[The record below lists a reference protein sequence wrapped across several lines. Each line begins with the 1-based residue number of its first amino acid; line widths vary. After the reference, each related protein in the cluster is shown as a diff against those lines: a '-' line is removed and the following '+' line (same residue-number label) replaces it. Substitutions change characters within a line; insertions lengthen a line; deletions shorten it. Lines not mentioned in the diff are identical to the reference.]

1 MEQDYRSPQE
11 EKVGIT
17 HYLTPGTQIPAI
29 TKYLYSDFVVNEID
43 KFQQLVQLKVRP
55 GEKVP
60 EPTQPISYE
69 LTNELKEQMKE
80 KIGGEAADSIEKL
93 YYSLECGEKAGP
105 WEFTVGGDLNRDQRI
120 AIHDFVREKLTN
132 IESTAVEGGKI
143 RLKFNRNMRKM
154 NPNARQKY
162 TYFTLYKHGIDT
174 FNALFRLSKI
184 MGISNKIFSTA
195 GLKDKRGH
203 TTQLVSVYNT
213 DLPTLQKFYKV
224 ADRNRE
230 LWIEDFQE
238 CKDSKLEVGGLF
250 GNQFGL
256 VLRLLDS
263 SQGPELLSRVDS
275 LREKG
280 MVNYFGLQRFG
291 QFSVKT
297 YELGAMVLRK

>member
-1 MEQDYRSPQE
+1 
-11 EKVGIT
+11 
-17 HYLTPGTQIPAI
+17 
-29 TKYLYSDFVVNEID
+29 
-43 KFQQLVQLKVRP
+43 
-55 GEKVP
+55 
-60 EPTQPISYE
+60 
-69 LTNELKEQMKE
+69 
-80 KIGGEAADSIEKL
+80 
-93 YYSLECGEKAGP
+93 
-105 WEFTVGGDLNRDQRI
+105 
-120 AIHDFVREKLTN
+120 
-132 IESTAVEGGKI
+132 
-143 RLKFNRNMRKM
+143 M

-162 TYFTLYKHGIDT
+162 TYFTLYKNGIDT

-230 LWIEDFQE
+230 LWIENFQE

-297 YELGAMVLRK
+297 YELGAMVLRKEWKQLIESILLSDCGNFTINCLKKELYDSKDYRKAESALQNKYKIEKLIFKGLHKMGESYQNIFETLPRSIKSLYAHALQSYVWNRVVSKRIK